1 MTFHDEIDLHRLT
14 VDDALPLLEEFLYEA
29 YQSGLKEV
37 TVIHGKGTGKL
48 KQEVRRYLGGHL
60 LAQAFQEAA
69 GARGGAGATAV
80 RLIAD

>member
-1 MTFHDEIDLHRLT
+1 M
-14 VDDALPLLEEFLYEA
+14 
-29 YQSGLKEV
+29 
-37 TVIHGKGTGKL
+37 IHGKGTGKL